1 MKELKIFILA
11 AVALSISFAANAQ
24 SKWGDTPD
32 DSIACISNV
41 SLYQEFYKQKSYTD
55 CYEPWRQILR
65 HCPRYSKAVY
75 QRGEVIMKS
84 MINAAQTTEERDAYI
99 DELMNPLLQSHGRLR
114 AGRLGRT
121 LARHR

>member
-55 CYEPWRQILR
+55 CYEPWRQILQ
-65 HCPRYSKAVY
+65 HCPRFSKTVY
-75 QRGEVIMKS
+75 QRGS
-84 MINAAQTTEERDAYI
+84 R
-99 DELMNPLLQSHGRLR
+99 RL
-114 AGRLGRT
+114 
-121 LARHR
+121 H